1 LGVIKQPP
9 ELLNDAHNLKGF
21 KCGIESLNEW
31 LAKKALKNQGNG
43 ASRTFVI
50 SDNDRVVGYYALAT
64 GSVER
69 VQVPSK
75 LTRNM
80 PDPIPVIVLGRLAV
94 DIDHQGQKLG
104 KSLLKDALLRSLN
117 VSEQIGV
124 SAIIVHAIN
133 QEAKRFYL
141 SYGFEESPFDDMTL
155 FMSIKTLIKHLPKA

>member
-9 ELLNDAHNLKGF
+9 ELLNDVHSVKGF
-21 KCGIESLNEW
+21 NCGIESLDEW
-31 LAKKALKNQGNG
+31 LIKRALKNQNNG

-50 SDNDRVVGYYALAT
+50 SDNSRVVGYYALAT
-64 GSVER
+64 GSIER

-75 LTRNM
+75 LARNM
-80 PDPIPVIVLGRLAV
+80 PDPIPVIVLGRLAI
-94 DIDHQGQKLG
+94 DIHFQKQKLG
-104 KSLLKDALLRSLN
+104 QSLLKDALFRALN

-133 QEAKRFYL
+133 QEAKCFYL
-141 SYGFEESPFDDMTL
+141 SYGFETSPFDDMTL